1 MSVSISQMNVEMNLL
16 IDTKQANVIQG
27 NKAVMFRV
35 FY

>member
-16 IDTKQANVIQG
+16 IDTKQASVIQG
-27 NKAVMFRV
+27 NKTVMFRV